1 MSSTRILVLGT
12 SNRKKARELVELL
25 SGVGLELKTLA
36 DFPDAPPVD
45 ETGDSF
51 AANAAL
57 KATAHARH
65 LGQWVLGEDS
75 GLVVDAL
82 AGRPGI
88 YSARFAGPNATD
100 DQNNE
105 RLLAELGDTPLERR
119 TAHYVCQMALADTS
133 GRIRV
138 ECGGACYGRVRF
150 KPAGSAGFGYDP
162 LFEIIEA
169 HRTCAELGEV
179 VKSVLSHRARAA
191 QKLVPHLMELV
202 DTRQWT

>member
-1 MSSTRILVLGT
+1 MSAAGILVLGT
-12 SNRKKARELVELL
+12 ANRKKAGELTELL
-25 SGVGLELKTLA
+25 RGVGLELKTLA
-36 DFPDAPPVD
+36 LFPDAPKVE

-65 LGQWVLGEDS
+65 LSQWVLSEDS

-82 AGRPGI
+82 GGRPGI
-88 YSARFAGPNATD
+88 YSARFAGPDATD
-100 DQNNE
+100 EQNNE

-119 TAHYVCQMALADTS
+119 TAHYVCQMALADPS
-133 GRIRV
+133 GKIRVESGGACHGRIRF
-138 ECGGACYGRVRF
+138 RR
-150 KPAGSAGFGYDP
+150 AGTAGFGYDP

-169 HRTCAELGEV
+169 HHTCAELGEV

-191 QKLVPHLMELV
+191 EKLIPHLMELV
-202 DTRQWT
+202 DTGQWT